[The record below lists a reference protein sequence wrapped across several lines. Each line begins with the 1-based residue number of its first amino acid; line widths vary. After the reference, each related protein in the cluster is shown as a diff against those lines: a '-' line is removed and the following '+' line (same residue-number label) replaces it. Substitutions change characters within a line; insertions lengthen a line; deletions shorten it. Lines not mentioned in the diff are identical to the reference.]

1 MKKAI
6 IAILALLFL
15 CVLCCVVMFFAA
27 RSLPSIMDMLPK
39 EVQDIVQ
46 TGMEQVDTQDQDT
59 NNDQDGDTQNGSET
73 EDGTY
78 RYDDGETSWEINT
91 EDKTWPS
98 DMPAGVPQFEFG
110 TIDSVN
116 RISSSEGTTWSVQY
130 KSVTGNA
137 YAGYKAAVEAAGYAD
152 LFTFETDTGWSVGGS
167 KGDVT
172 LFSVYDEGEGLMTLV
187 VTQLVVG

>member
-6 IAILALLFL
+6 IAIVALLFL

-27 RSLPSIMDMLPK
+27 RSLPALMDMLPK

-46 TGMEQVDTQDQDT
+46 TGMEQTGTQDQDT
-59 NNDQDGDTQNGSET
+59 NNNSQEDSNVN
-73 EDGTY
+73 DGTY

-91 EDKTWPS
+91 QDKTWPS
-98 DMPAGVPQFEFG
+98 DMPAGVPQFEYG

-116 RISSSEGTTWSVQY
+116 KISSNEGTTWSVQY
-130 KSVTGNA
+130 NNVTGNS
-137 YAGYKAAVEAAGYAD
+137 YAGYKSAVEAAGFAD

-172 LFSVYDEGEGLMTLV
+172 LFSVYDQTEGLMTLV
-187 VTQLVVG
+187 VTQLVEEK